1 LSDPKLNA
9 SIERILYYEPPIKG
23 AGKNLPTQEQEFQ
36 EDLKFLNAKMAQPKE
51 QREKWLN
58 EIVDKWIARR
68 HAKAP
73 AKKSKKSTKRK

>member
-1 LSDPKLNA
+1 MSPQLKAQEKTLS
-9 SIERILYYEPPIKG
+9 
-23 AGKNLPTQEQEFQ
+23 TQEQEFQ

-73 AKKSKKSTKRK
+73 AKKSKKSTKGK

>member
-1 LSDPKLNA
+1 LS
-9 SIERILYYEPPIKG
+9 
-23 AGKNLPTQEQEFQ
+23 TQEQEFQ

-73 AKKSKKSTKRK
+73 AKKSKSTKRK